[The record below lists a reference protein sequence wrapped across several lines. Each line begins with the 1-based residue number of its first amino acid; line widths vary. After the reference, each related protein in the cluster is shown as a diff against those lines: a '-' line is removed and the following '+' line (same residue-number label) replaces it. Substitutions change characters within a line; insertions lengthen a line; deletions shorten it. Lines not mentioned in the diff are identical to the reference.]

1 MQIQRRSKIHIVYDL
16 LVAAKQK
23 GKIKPTHLLY
33 KGNLSHLRLKEYID
47 ELIQKKLLAKISDDG
62 KTYYK
67 ITAQGIKFISDIE
80 KMKEITEAFG
90 L

>member
-1 MQIQRRSKIHIVYDL
+1 MTERRSKVQIVYDL
-16 LVAAKQK
+16 LIAAKQK

-33 KGNLSHLRLKEYID
+33 KGNLSHLRLKEYIE
-47 ELIQKKLLAKISDDG
+47 ELIQKGLLTKLQESSHV
-62 KTYYK
+62 YYK
-67 ITAQGIKFISDIE
+67 ITEKGVRFISDIE

>member
-1 MQIQRRSKIHIVYDL
+1 MVQRRSKIQIVYDL
-16 LVAAKQK
+16 LIAAKQK
-23 GKIKPTHLLY
+23 GRIKPTHLLY

-47 ELIQKKLLAKISDDG
+47 ELIQKKLLSKITEENH
-62 KTYYK
+62 TYYK
-67 ITAQGIKFISDIE
+67 ITEQGVKFISDIE

>member
-1 MQIQRRSKIHIVYDL
+1 MVQRRSKIQIVYDL
-16 LVAAKQK
+16 LIAAKQK
-23 GKIKPTHLLY
+23 GRIKPTHLLY

-47 ELIQKKLLAKISDDG
+47 ELIQKKLLSKITEDNH
-62 KTYYK
+62 TYYK
-67 ITAQGIKFISDIE
+67 ITERGVKFISDIE

>member
-1 MQIQRRSKIHIVYDL
+1 MVQRRSKIQIVYDL
-16 LVAAKQK
+16 LIAAKQK
-23 GKIKPTHLLY
+23 GRIKPTHLLY

-47 ELIQKKLLAKISDDG
+47 DLINKGLLSKIQEDNHSF
-62 KTYYK
+62 YK
-67 ITAQGIKFISDIE
+67 ITEKGVKFISDIE

>member
-1 MQIQRRSKIHIVYDL
+1 MAQRRSKIQIVYDL
-16 LVAAKQK
+16 LMAAKQK

-33 KGNLSHLRLKEYID
+33 KGNLSHIRLKEYID
-47 ELIQKKLLAKISDDG
+47 GLIQKKLLLKISEDNH
-62 KTYYK
+62 TYYK
-67 ITAQGIKFISDIE
+67 ITEQGVKFLSDIE

>member
-1 MQIQRRSKIHIVYDL
+1 M
-16 LVAAKQK
+16 AARQK

-33 KGNLSHLRLKEYID
+33 KGNLSHIRLKEYID
-47 ELIQKKLLAKISDDG
+47 ELLSKKLLSKISEDNHI
-62 KTYYK
+62 YYK
-67 ITAQGIKFISDIE
+67 ITEQGVKFISDIE

>member
-1 MQIQRRSKIHIVYDL
+1 MVQRRSKVQIVYDL
-16 LVAAKQK
+16 LMAAKQK

-33 KGNLSHLRLKEYID
+33 KGNLSHIRLKEYID
-47 ELIQKKLLAKISDDG
+47 ELIQKKLLSKISEDNH
-62 KTYYK
+62 TYYR
-67 ITAQGIKFISDIE
+67 ITEQGVKFISDIE

>member
-1 MQIQRRSKIHIVYDL
+1 VQIVYDL
-16 LVAAKQK
+16 LIAAKQK

-47 ELIQKKLLAKISDDG
+47 ELIQKKLLEKISDDG
-62 KTYYK
+62 RTFYK
-67 ITAQGIKFISDIE
+67 ITPRGAKFISDIE

>member
-1 MQIQRRSKIHIVYDL
+1 MVQRRSKVQIVYDL
-16 LVAAKQK
+16 LIAAKQK

-33 KGNLSHLRLKEYID
+33 KGNLSHIRLKEYID
-47 ELIQKKLLAKISDDG
+47 ELIQKKLLSKISEDNHV
-62 KTYYK
+62 YYK
-67 ITAQGIKFISDIE
+67 ITEQGVKFISDIE